1 MATTGRVARERA
13 RAQIAR
19 SGVAAPRGPR
29 GPELPP
35 PRPTLWQRLRYRFD
49 ATMSNGPIALVLWL
63 AALTVVLILAGV
75 ALVLVLGLVPRDGRH
90 SFIGQMFSTLM
101 HALDPGTVAGD
112 NGGAGYLIVML
123 LVTLGGLFIVSA
135 LIGVIATALDE
146 KLLQLRKG
154 RSFVIESGHTVVL
167 GWSESVF
174 TILSELAVAN
184 ESEKDPS
191 VVILAE
197 EDKVEME
204 DAIRAK
210 VADLRGTRVVCRT
223 GSPIDLTDLAI
234 VNPQSAR
241 SIIVLSPSG
250 DDPDAEVIKTVLAL
264 TRGPHRR
271 PEGYRIVA
279 EIHDPANLEAARLV
293 GGEQAVFLD
302 KRDTIAKLIVQASR
316 QAGASVVYG
325 ELLDFDG
332 EEIYFRDD
340 AALVG
345 RTYGDALLAYE
356 DAAVIGLQRTTDGV
370 VVNPPMDTPIEPGDR
385 VIAIAEDDSVLE
397 RATPFAGRVDET
409 RIVAGERAPEAPQRV
424 LVIGW
429 NARTCTVVGEIDHYV
444 APGSEV
450 LVVAETEAAGTAIA
464 VACSDLAN
472 LDVRFQHG
480 NTTDRA
486 TLDALDIGGF
496 DHVIVMC
503 YAEHL
508 DPQRADARM
517 LITLLHLR
525 DIASRLDEPVSIV
538 SEMLDDRNHELAQV
552 TQVDDVIVSDKV
564 LSLLLAQISENEH
577 LADVFAELFESDG
590 SEIYL
595 RPAEEYV
602 ELGRETSFGTVVA
615 AARARGETAI
625 GLRRFELSQDP
636 AAAYGVQLNPAK
648 SLPYVAVAGDRVVVL
663 AES

>member
-1 MATTGRVARERA
+1 MATTGRIARERA
-13 RAQIAR
+13 RAQIAS
-19 SGVAAPRGPR
+19 SGVAAARGPK
-29 GPELPP
+29 GPGTPP
-35 PRPTLWQRLRYRFD
+35 PSPTLWQRLRYRFD

-75 ALVLVLGLVPRDGRH
+75 ALVLLLGLVPRDGRH
-90 SFIGQMFSTLM
+90 SFVGQMFSTLM

-112 NGGAGYLIVML
+112 SGGAGYLIVML
-123 LVTLGGLFIVSA
+123 MITLGGLFIVSA

-146 KLLQLRKG
+146 KLLHLRKG

-167 GWSESVF
+167 GWSDSVF

-184 ESEKDPS
+184 ESEKDAS

-197 EDKVEME
+197 RDKVEME

-210 VADLRGTRVVCRT
+210 VADLHGTRVVCRT

-234 VNPQSAR
+234 VNPQSSR

-271 PEGYRIVA
+271 EEGHRIVA

-293 GGEQAVFLD
+293 GGDQAVFLD

-325 ELLDFDG
+325 ELLDFEG
-332 EEIYFRDD
+332 EEIYFRHD
-340 AALVG
+340 AALAG

-356 DAAVIGLQRTTDGV
+356 DAAVIGLQRADGSV
-370 VVNPPMDTPIEPGDR
+370 RVNPPMDAVIEAGDN
-385 VIAIAEDDSVLE
+385 VIAIAQDDSVLE
-397 RATPFAGRVDET
+397 RATPFHGTVDLDAM
-409 RIVAGERAPEAPQRV
+409 VACDRAPEPAQRV

-429 NARTCTVVGEIDHYV
+429 NSRTCTVVAEIDHYV

-472 LDVRFQHG
+472 LEVSFRHG

-486 TLDALDIGGF
+486 TLDALDIGDF

-508 DPQRADARM
+508 DPQRADART

-525 DIASRLDEPVSIV
+525 DIASRLDHPVSIV

-577 LADVFAELFESDG
+577 LADVFAELFEADG

-602 ELGRETSFGTVVA
+602 ALGRETSFATVVA
-615 AARARGETAI
+615 AARERGETAI
-625 GLRRFELSQDP
+625 GLRRSELSQDP
-636 AAAYGVQLNPAK
+636 SAAYGVQLNPAK
-648 SLPYVAVAGDRVVVL
+648 SPPYVPVAGDRVVVL
-663 AES
+663 AED

>member
-1 MATTGRVARERA
+1 MATTTT
-13 RAQIAR
+13 
-19 SGVAAPRGPR
+19 P
-29 GPELPP
+29 L
-35 PRPTLWQRLRYRFD
+35 RPTLWQRVRYRFD
-49 ATMSNGPIALVLWL
+49 ATMSNGPIALVAWL

-75 ALVLVLGLVPRDGRH
+75 ALVLALGLVPRDGRH

-112 NGGAGYLIVML
+112 GGGAGYLIVML

-146 KLLQLRKG
+146 KLLHLRKG
-154 RSFVIESGHTVVL
+154 RSFVIEAGHTIIL
-167 GWSESVF
+167 GWGESVF

-184 ESEKDPS
+184 ESERHPS

-210 VADLRGTRVVCRT
+210 VPDLRGTRVVCRT

-241 SIIVLSPSG
+241 SIIVLSPG
-250 DDPDAEVIKTVLAL
+250 GEDPDAEVIKTVLAL
-264 TRGPHRR
+264 TRGPQRR
-271 PEGYRIVA
+271 ADGHRIVA
-279 EIHDPANLEAARLV
+279 EIHDPANLEAAHLV
-293 GGEQAVFLD
+293 GGDQAVFLD

-340 AALVG
+340 PALAG

-356 DAAVIGLQRTTDGV
+356 DAAVIGLQRADGDV
-370 VVNPPMDTPIEPGDR
+370 CVNPAMDAMLQPGDR
-385 VIAIAEDDSVLE
+385 VIAIAQDDSVLE
-397 RATPFAGRVDET
+397 RATPFHGTIDAAAIVDRPRT
-409 RIVAGERAPEAPQRV
+409 PVPAQRV

-429 NARTCTVVGEIDHYV
+429 NSRTCTVVREIDHYV
-444 APGSEV
+444 APGSQV
-450 LVVAETEAAGTAIA
+450 LVVAETEAAGPQIA
-464 VACSDLAN
+464 AGCSDLEN
-472 LDVRFQHG
+472 LAVDFRHG

-486 TLDALDIGGF
+486 TLDALDVGTF

-508 DPQRADARM
+508 DPQRADART

-525 DIASRLDEPVSIV
+525 DIASRLDHPVSIV

-552 TQVDDVIVSDKV
+552 TQVDVIVSDKV

-577 LADVFAELFESDG
+577 LAAVFGELFEAEG

-595 RPAEEYV
+595 RPVEEYV
-602 ELGRETSFGTVVA
+602 EPGRETTFATVVA
-615 AARARGETAI
+615 AARSRGETAI
-625 GLRRFELSQDP
+625 GLRRAAFSQDP
-636 AAAYGVQLNPAK
+636 AHAYGVQLNPAK
-648 SLPYVAVAGDRVVVL
+648 SLAYAPADGDRVVVL
-663 AES
+663 AED